1 MMLTNFL
8 MRSHLTITNY
18 LATAMIYKT
27 YKAYLVT
34 LLLLFSIN
42 LSVIAQIPERPNPPR
57 LANDFASLLSSTEL
71 ETLEQKLL
79 AYNDSTSTQITV
91 VILPSLEGYDPD
103 DMAQRIGQ
111 EWGVGQKNT
120 SNGLVILIK
129 PKRGNERGEAAISTG
144 YGLEEYITD
153 AVSRRII
160 DNEMIPHFKNNQYY
174 EGINAGVDVVADL
187 LMGKYTAEDYGKK
200 SDGGKGGIL
209 FVIIFIVFIIIAL
222 AGRNKGDNN
231 HTIGKRNNLPFWLL
245 LSMMGSGRGSGGQW
259 GGFSGGSGGFGGGGG
274 FGGFGGGGFGGGG
287 ASGSW

>member
-1 MMLTNFL
+1 M
-8 MRSHLTITNY
+8 
-18 LATAMIYKT
+18 T
-27 YKAYLVT
+27 YKIFKSKALFF
-34 LLLLFSIN
+34 LLLLVVTASAR
-42 LSVIAQIPERPNPPR
+42 AQVPERPDPPR
-57 LANDFASLLSSTEL
+57 LVNDFASLLSVNEVNLL
-71 ETLEQKLL
+71 ENKLL

-91 VILPSLEGYDPD
+91 VIMPSLEGYDPD

-111 EWGVGQKNT
+111 RWGVGQKNT

-129 PKRGNERGEAAISTG
+129 PKNGNERGQAAISTG

-160 DNEMIPHFKNNQYY
+160 DNEMIPHFQNNQYF

-187 LMGKYTAEDYGKK
+187 LMGKYKADEYAKRSGD
-200 SDGGKGGIL
+200 GKGGL
-209 FVIIFIVFIIIAL
+209 FFIIIFILFIIIAL
-222 AGRNKGDNN
+222 AGKNKGDNN
-231 HTIGKRNNLPFWLL
+231 HTIGRRNNLPFWLL
-245 LSMMGSGRGSGGQW
+245 LSMMGSGRSSG